1 MGIAKRISM
10 KKIILLL
17 FAVLPISKSF
27 SQTLTE
33 IQAKRVAEFGKVW
46 GLMKYYHPRLADG
59 SLNWNDTL
67 RNYIF
72 KVKNCSSDQEFNSL
86 LSKLFRDIGN
96 YPVDRKKFLK
106 SEKYYTQ
113 TFEVGWISQSHFLDT
128 FNKKNLETLLL
139 FFSPTKNN
147 LVVKE
152 SAMYDADVI
161 HNNEKDNLTTLIIA
175 WNIIK
180 YEAPHLKLADLNW
193 DDQLEKYIP
202 IAASIN
208 NPSRFEYVLAE
219 MLSKIRDSHN
229 FTILPNYENESGNF
243 YLPFN
248 IAYVENKNIIKGIDT
263 MACKF
268 YNMHIGDMIETV
280 NGINI
285 NIIRDSLRNISRGG
299 HSKII
304 ENEVD
309 EFYLPRAKGNNPIK
323 ISLRKADNSLMTLD
337 IQPVTKRN
345 LFDPI
350 KQKAKSKYYSI
361 NDSIFYINLM
371 YSSAKDIKLAM
382 KKSHH
387 LKCII
392 IIIDNRNYPSDKTY
406 RALFNR
412 LPGDNVRIINYYK
425 QNNSTFTGTFPK
437 KFLTNPYYHLRGFAN
452 ILKPFYKKYKGK
464 IIVLFNETTLSH
476 AEFRNQGFSFIKNKV
491 ITVGRNTAGADGR
504 ASFKYLPGKIRI
516 AFTMD
521 IVTFPNGVSTQKKG
535 MAPTYY
541 VEDSI
546 NSIRN
551 GEDDILNKAIKVA
564 TNCD

>member
-1 MGIAKRISM
+1 MGIAKRRPM

-17 FAVLPISKSF
+17 FSVLTISKSF

-46 GLMKYYHPRLADG
+46 GLMKYYHPNLATG
-59 SLNWNDTL
+59 NLNWNDSL

-72 KVKNCSSDQEFNSL
+72 RVKNCNSDKEFNSL
-86 LSKLFRDIGN
+86 LGNFLRNPGN
-96 YPVDRKKFLK
+96 YRVDTKFLR

-113 TFEVGWISQSHFLDT
+113 TFETEWISASQLLDST
-128 FNKKNLETLLL
+128 IKRNLENLLL
-139 FFSPTKNN
+139 FFNPQKNN
-147 LVVKE
+147 LVIKE
-152 SAMYDADVI
+152 SSLYDTGVI

-180 YEAPHLKLADLNW
+180 YEAPHLKLADINW

-202 IAASIN
+202 IVAPIGS
-208 NPSRFEYVLAE
+208 PSRFEYVLAG

-229 FTILPNYENESGNF
+229 FTILPNYEKESKTF
-243 YLPFN
+243 YLPFS
-248 IAYVENKNIIKGIDT
+248 IAYIENKNIIKGIDT
-263 MACKF
+263 TACKI

-280 NGINI
+280 NGIDI

-309 EFYLPRAKGNNPIK
+309 EFYLPRANGNNPIK

-361 NDSIFYINLM
+361 NDSVAYINLM

-387 LKCII
+387 SKC

-564 TNCD
+564 TNHE